1 MGRTHIGL
9 SLGMS
14 ATLVLLCSGTSR
26 DAAAETLRG
35 VEQRR
40 GQAQIGLRDGEV
52 VRGEA
57 RIAEMRRLGQL
68 PDSFKRN
75 GCRYDLA
82 GDPAAAYYV
91 KTCP

>member
-1 MGRTHIGL
+1 MGRTQTGIGL
-9 SLGMS
+9 GIS
-14 ATLVLLCSGTSR
+14 AILVLLGSGTSR

-35 VEQRR
+35 TEQRR
-40 GQAQIGLRDGEV
+40 GPAQVGLRDGEV

-57 RIAEMRRLGQL
+57 RIAEMRRRGQL
-68 PDSFKRN
+68 PDSFQRN